1 MPKED
6 LSPSRPCR
14 WDDHEPLTTYSE
26 KKKPIGGELIIPLL
40 AIGFTGYYFSTI
52 IDSPWTAQVN
62 AVLVGSALCAV
73 ILVFLVRSARELIEG
88 RATLG
93 LGSLLAPTRL
103 LPRRAAFAGL
113 TVAYVFLIQ
122 WGGFTLTTFAFL
134 ALSMILLGR
143 GRRPL
148 LSVGLAALMALV
160 GYALFIAAFDT
171 RFPKGPFEWLVEAV
185 I

>member
-1 MPKED
+1 MSDMPNDKQ
-6 LSPSRPCR
+6 R
-14 WDDHEPLTTYSE
+14 
-26 KKKPIGGELIIPLL
+26 KPIGGELIIPLMAL
-40 AIGFTGYYFSTI
+40 GFTGYYFSTI

-62 AVLVGSALCAV
+62 AVLAGSALGVA
-73 ILVFLVRSARELIEG
+73 ILVFLVKSARDLIEA

-93 LGSLLAPTRL
+93 LGSLLAPTNL
-103 LPRRAAFAGL
+103 LPRRAAFAVL
-113 TVAYVFLIQ
+113 TVGYVFLIQ

-134 ALSMILLGR
+134 ALSMLLLGR

-148 LSVGLAALMALV
+148 PSAGLAALMALV
-160 GYALFIAAFDT
+160 GYGLFIAAFDT